1 MPPADGFTSCPA
13 MLCVSLL
20 FRVHELQT
28 TIATAAAFF
37 FFLIPFFGGRSVKN
51 YHKWRFIP
59 VVGKILYAG
68 ICGRK
73 NNRCGLQRGP
83 VFMGR
88 SIYSTTLSTKW
99 GKIRYIQIKKSL
111 SCTVIII
118 RISRSIERYRI
129 SCSKCTD
136 VDFSVVHYWNALL
149 CVMCFYWRQPLHLV

>member
-1 MPPADGFTSCPA
+1 MVLHPALPCFVLVCCFASTSYKP
-13 MLCVSLL
+13 LSLL
-20 FRVHELQT
+20 LLL
-28 TIATAAAFF
+28 FF
-37 FFLIPFFGGRSVKN
+37 FFNSFFLGGRSVKN
-51 YHKWRFIP
+51 YYKWRYIP

-73 NNRCGLQRGP
+73 KNRCGLQRGP

-99 GKIRYIQIKKSL
+99 GEDTHYILIKKSL

-118 RISRSIERYRI
+118 CISRSIKRYRF
-129 SCSKCTD
+129 SRSKCTD